1 MGKSKKIPLVSG
13 LIGRESRSIH
23 GQLEVSLIN
32 YDTVH
37 IAIWRKAYSGLS
49 DVDFSIPETDL
60 QEIIDLLNEAK
71 RKADAY
77 WLSRAAIESQGRKGK
92 KNKRKLQTRV
102 MPV

>member
-23 GQLEVSLIN
+23 GQLEISLIN
-32 YDTVH
+32 YDTIH

-49 DVDFSIPETDL
+49 NVKFSVPDTDL

-71 RKADAY
+71 KKADTY
-77 WLSRAAIESQGRKGK
+77 WLSKVAIESQGK
-92 KNKRKLQTRV
+92 KRKRKKK
-102 MPV
+102 